1 MMDIETF
8 IGVASGELRG
18 IVVINSE
25 GEGSGKGSTWSE
37 EIQKGIQAGLD
48 T

>member
-1 MMDIETF
+1 MMVIETF
-8 IGVASGELRG
+8 FGVASGELRG

-25 GEGSGKGSTWSE
+25 GKGNGKGRTWSE
-37 EIQKGIQAGLD
+37 ESYKGIQAGLD